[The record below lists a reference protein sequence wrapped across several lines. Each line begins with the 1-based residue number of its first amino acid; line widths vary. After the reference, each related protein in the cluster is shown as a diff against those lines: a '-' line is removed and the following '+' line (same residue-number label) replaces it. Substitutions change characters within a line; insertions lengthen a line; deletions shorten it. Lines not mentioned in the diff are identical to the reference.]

1 MIRFARR
8 FLLTP
13 CGSSIC
19 LLLAV
24 VASTTAAL
32 AEPPLIPREVLFGN
46 PDRALVTVSPD
57 GSQLAFLAAHNGVMN
72 VWVQPIGQADARPVT
87 LATERPIRWYT
98 WAANSEQIIYR
109 QDRGGDE
116 NFHLYA
122 FDLKTAQ
129 EVDLTPFEAVQAR
142 LTAAD
147 PDIPDEILVSV
158 NNRDPKV
165 HDVWRVN
172 TRTGKGEMTFENTRG
187 YADVMADSQFV
198 IRVATRMNNRTGG
211 LECHAR
217 DSADGPWY
225 ELGTWGLEDAAVSGP
240 IGISRDGRT
249 IYLVD
254 SRHVNTGRL
263 YAYTLGDN
271 NEPTYSALA
280 SNDKADLDEV
290 LFHPSTGK
298 PQAVAFEYDRTDW
311 QILDPSITVD
321 WNFLKKAGEG
331 EMKLASRDRADQRWV
346 VSYIRDNGPV
356 SFYLFDRPTRKAT
369 FLFNNRSQLEG
380 LKLASMKPTIIRAR
394 DGLDLVCY
402 LTTPADGKRRNLPMV
417 LLVHGGPWARDSWGF
432 NPIHQWLA
440 SRGYAVLSVNFRGST
455 GFGKNHL
462 NSGNREWAGKMHD
475 DLIDAVN
482 WAVTEKIADPDRVAI
497 MGGSYGGY
505 ATLVGLTFTPKFF
518 ACGVDIVGPSHVRTL
533 LETIPPYWE
542 PIKAM
547 FEQRVGALS
556 EPDLLDRISPL
567 TKVDQI
573 QRPLLIGQG
582 RNDPR
587 VKESESVQIVNAM
600 QAKQLPVTYVVF
612 PDEGH
617 GFARPQNNMA
627 FFAITEAF
635 LSQHLGGSFEPMG
648 SSIRQSTAEVQ
659 AGAELVPGLNEA
671 VGP

>member
-1 MIRFARR
+1 MIRFVQRLSCFHR
-8 FLLTP
+8 LITSLFLALV
-13 CGSSIC
+13 
-19 LLLAV
+19 AV
-24 VASTTAAL
+24 PLPVF
-32 AEPPLIPREVLFGN
+32 AEPPLISREVLFGN
-46 PDRALVTVSPD
+46 PDRALVTISPD
-57 GSQLAFLAAHNGVMN
+57 GTRLAFLAAHNGVMN
-72 VWVQPIGQADARPVT
+72 VWVQTVGQTDARPLT
-87 LATERPIRWYT
+87 LATDRPIRWYV
-98 WAANSEQIIYR
+98 WAANSEQVIYR

-122 FDLKTAQ
+122 VALTDGK
-129 EVDLTPFEAVQAR
+129 EVDLTPFETVQAR

-147 PDIPDEILVSV
+147 ANFPDEILVSV

-172 TRTGKGEMTFENTRG
+172 TRTGAGEMVFENTRG
-187 YADVMADSQFV
+187 YADVMADSQYV
-198 IRVATRMNNRTGG
+198 IRIATRMNNRTGG

-217 DSADGPWY
+217 DSADGLWY
-225 ELGTWGLEDAAVSGP
+225 ELGNWGLEDAAVSGP
-240 IGISRDGRT
+240 IGMSRDGRT
-249 IYLVD
+249 MYLVD
-254 SRHVNTGRL
+254 SRHANTGRL
-263 YAYTLGDN
+263 YAYTLNDK
-271 NEPTYSALA
+271 NEPTYSMLA
-280 SNDKADLDEV
+280 ANDRADVDEV
-290 LFHPSTGK
+290 LFHPETGK
-298 PQAVAFEYDRTDW
+298 PQAVSFEYDRTEW
-311 QILDPSITVD
+311 QTLDPAITAD
-321 WNFLKKAGEG
+321 WNFLKTVSEG
-331 EMKLASRDRADQRWV
+331 ELKVVSRGRADQHWV
-346 VSYIRDNGPV
+346 VSYLRDNGPV
-356 SFYLFDRPTRKAT
+356 AFYLFDRKSRKAT

-380 LKLASMKPTIIRAR
+380 LKLATMKPTIIKAR

-402 LTTPADGKRRNLPMV
+402 LTTPAGSKPRDLPMV

-462 NSGNREWAGKMHD
+462 NAGNREWAGKMHD

-482 WAVTEKIADPDRVAI
+482 WAVEEKIADPDRVAI

-505 ATLVGLTFTPKFF
+505 ATLVGLTFTPEFF

-556 EPDLLDRISPL
+556 EPELLDRISPL

-573 QRPLLIGQG
+573 KRPLLIGQG

-600 QAKQLPVTYVVF
+600 QTKQLPVTYVVF

-617 GFARPQNNMA
+617 GFAKPQNNMA

-635 LSQHLGGSFEPMG
+635 LSQHLGGSFEPIG
-648 SSIRQSTAEVQ
+648 STVRQSTAEVQ
-659 AGAELVPGLNEA
+659 AGAELVPGLPDAIGN
-671 VGP
+671 